1 MYKNFICA
9 KQVIK
14 FRLGF
19 PSNNVFVTCR
29 VGSTLSYNISVSA
42 SVVKA
47 YNLTLNRTNDVT
59 TALFLRMRRDTDAVQ
74 LIGVAVAGR
83 LYVGGENCEKDNNI
97 EAGSIV

>member
-1 MYKNFICA
+1 M
-9 KQVIK
+9 IK

-42 SVVKA
+42 SVVQA
-47 YNLTLNRTNDVT
+47 YNLTLNRTNNVS

-83 LYVGGENCEKDNNI
+83 LYISCENYKKENNI
-97 EAGSIV
+97 EAGSIA